1 MTEKDPKKIKRYF
14 ILGFDLQ
21 QPSLNQHI
29 GMCIFGHEEDS
40 IRQSIRGDFVETIRI
55 EEFEKLKEQ
64 NRIMRE
70 ALEFYA
76 GFEQNKEDY
85 KSKWWEHV
93 CDSYSGEEWAFDWE
107 GHLQDEPWGVARK
120 ALKQIEE
127 DE

>member
-40 IRQSIRGDFVETIRI
+40 IRQTIRGDFVETIRI

-64 NRIMRE
+64 NKIMRE
-70 ALEFYA
+70 ALGRNVEVIG
-76 GFEQNKEDY
+76 GFLDIL
-85 KSKWWEHV
+85 SI
-93 CDSYSGEEWAFDWE
+93 E
-107 GHLQDEPWGVARK
+107 GASNPDLGTAHRGMLEVMHCFERSRK